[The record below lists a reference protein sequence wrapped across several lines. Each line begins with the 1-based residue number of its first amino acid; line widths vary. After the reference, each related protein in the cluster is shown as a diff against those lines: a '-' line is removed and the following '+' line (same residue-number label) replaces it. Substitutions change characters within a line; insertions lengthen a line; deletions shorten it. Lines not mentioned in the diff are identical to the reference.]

1 MAFTTCVAR
10 FYLSSAQYYL
20 ALQQQLAEQAR
31 VSSAL
36 AEHLQLLQQ
45 RTLHQQQQ
53 PPPPQQ
59 PHQQPHSPAAD
70 APFSGAI
77 PPLPAGVM
85 QLRSYDSAGSGS
97 QGGAPSLARER
108 TQLPVPRSAGG
119 AAAVPMYQLPA
130 EQGPRG
136 TPNHGASLQGAGY
149 SAAGASTP
157 TNAGVM
163 APSAVAAAS
172 AGSFGS
178 TVELAMDATLPT
190 PVSPPYS
197 TLLVSPI
204 KSHPQAAGQLV
215 PGSPHGQPPLPQQQ
229 QQQQQRQGEYGLPRD
244 LPPHVRQVAAQI
256 QEQAAHNQLL
266 QQQIEALDQQLA
278 AAAVVAQQPHSP
290 AVEAALEGLA
300 ATVSAA

>member
-1 MAFTTCVAR
+1 M
-10 FYLSSAQYYL
+10 
-20 ALQQQLAEQAR
+20 
-31 VSSAL
+31 
-36 AEHLQLLQQ
+36 
-45 RTLHQQQQ
+45 
-53 PPPPQQ
+53 
-59 PHQQPHSPAAD
+59 
-70 APFSGAI
+70 
-77 PPLPAGVM
+77 PPLPAGVA

-97 QGGAPSLARER
+97 QSGAPSLARER

-136 TPNHGASLQGAGY
+136 TPNQRASLEGVGFER
-149 SAAGASTP
+149 AGASTP
-157 TNAGVM
+157 TNAGVVG
-163 APSAVAAAS
+163 PSAAAAAS

-178 TVELAMDATLPT
+178 TVELATDTMLPT

-204 KSHPQAAGQLV
+204 KSHPQAAGQ
-215 PGSPHGQPPLPQQQ
+215 PGPRSPQGQPTRQQQ
-229 QQQQQRQGEYGLPRD
+229 QQEEYGLPRD

-300 ATVSAA
+300 ATVSFASK